1 MTKLVLS
8 ARDLVRPPSSPAVL
22 AWFDMMFT
30 QQSASQRHHNH
41 EAARKR
47 RKLLRC
53 PSYSV
58 TRKGRWVL
66 ARRRLRAA

>member
-1 MTKLVLS
+1 MTKLVLLTL
-8 ARDLVRPPSSPAVL
+8 DLVRPPSSPEVL
-22 AWFDMMFT
+22 AWFDVMFA
-30 QQSASQRHHNH
+30 QQASSQRPH

-58 TRKGRWVL
+58 TRKGYWVL
-66 ARRRLRAA
+66 THGRRRAA